1 MKAFALHP
9 GIDMRLPVSRRY
21 RHVLFAGIMSFVMTL
36 IVSGVITAAQAGMD
50 TEYVDRWMKGFFVAW
65 PLVFIV
71 ILVIAPLVSRF
82 VNAIVEET

>member
-21 RHVLFAGIMSFVMTL
+21 RHVVFAGVMSFVTSL
-36 IVSGVITAAQAGMD
+36 IVSGAITASRAGLD
-50 TEYVDRWMKGFFVAW
+50 NQYLDHWVKGFFVAW

-71 ILVIAPLVSRF
+71 ILLIAPLVSRF
-82 VNAIVEET
+82 VEAIVEET